1 MTDQN
6 ADNRPWVVRTDFSNE
21 TAWHDLTRAIAAP
34 QREPGTDLEF
44 LAHVQFVDEQ
54 KSRGLTPEQLVR
66 ELPADYGFEYLF
78 VADAETF
85 RSAERPLLVVG
96 FRSTGESSAGGRG
109 ERREIQTFRAIPA
122 TIQSIENNLSIANMD
137 YADFA
142 NSVQTDGVFR
152 GFPA

>member
-1 MTDQN
+1 MPDEH
-6 ADNRPWVVRTDFSNE
+6 DNGPWVVRTDFSNE
-21 TAWHDLTRAIAAP
+21 TTWRDLKQAISAP
-34 QREPGTDLEF
+34 HREPGTDLEF
-44 LAHVQFVDEQ
+44 LAYVQFVEQ
-54 KSRGLTPEQLVR
+54 QRYGGLKVEALVR
-66 ELPADYGFEYLF
+66 ELPADYPCEFLF

-96 FRSTGESSAGGRG
+96 FRSAEESSDGGRG